1 MFVIGRAKS
10 PRSPNRP
17 ADILAR
23 RRNGWMAY
31 YLRNK
36 FMELIENLRM
46 NDEKLFY

>member
-1 MFVIGRAKS
+1 MFVTGRAKS

-17 ADILAR
+17 AGILAR